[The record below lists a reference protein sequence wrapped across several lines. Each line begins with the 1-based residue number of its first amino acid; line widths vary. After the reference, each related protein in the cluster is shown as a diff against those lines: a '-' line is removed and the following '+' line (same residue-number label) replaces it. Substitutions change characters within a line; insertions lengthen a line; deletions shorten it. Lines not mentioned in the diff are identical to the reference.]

1 MLSRRDVERDAD
13 APPVGIQGS
22 DGDRGGCLR
31 SDAAEG
37 ESRRTHDGGREHDPA
52 RSAADHAP
60 DRPLE
65 ARATLEAATKTHRLG
80 LVEVDDV
87 PA

>member
-1 MLSRRDVERDAD
+1 VIEAGVFAAMPRKVN
-13 APPVGIQGS
+13 
-22 DGDRGGCLR
+22 RG
-31 SDAAEG
+31 A
-37 ESRRTHDGGREHDPA
+37 RTTAGANNDPA

-65 ARATLEAATKTHRLG
+65 ARPALGPATKAHRLG